1 MVSLAPLMWMLDP
14 PILSSSG
21 SEDTLT
27 FMEHVGIYIIVMA
40 GLVLITIYG
49 FVFLKRGIRY
59 LKMMESKYIDDS
71 IMDFLELSI
80 KIIWAL
86 LVTFGS
92 LLMMALASDWFWVN
106 VWTLLVPKPDEGVGY
121 IAPFMMCVIVAL
133 VFGLAIKFIHHILQY
148 QAGNLKEKPKKT
160 MNPRIALLIE
170 IMMKY
175 FLIAFGATLIITI
188 ALGAVG
194 FYDVI
199 IGGTINW
206 LNDNKAGIIFI
217 FIIIILAYFLVKV
230 LETFFEDMKKKET
243 PFSPQIMDIAK
254 VLARYTIYLIVGIS
268 LIFSLLQMFNLPQ
281 TGLII
286 VAVIIVFIG
295 LVVAVAATSNLRNGF
310 SGIILM
316 AFKPFD
322 EGDRVKILDGM
333 VCDVLSLGIIFT
345 RVRTLRGEIVD
356 IPNNEILNNAILN
369 YSKSDDY
376 AISITITIPHEDN
389 RTKVKDLLISAAL
402 KTEGILQNLT
412 PEVFAIGLDGE
423 MIVLELLAYTITP
436 RRLKHI
442 KSDLVHNVANALK
455 DERIQCSVHIADEDE
470 IERMKAIKGQ
480 VFKKERFSL

>member
-1 MVSLAPLMWMLDP
+1 MLDP

-21 SEDTLT
+21 SEDALA
-27 FMEHVGIYIIVMA
+27 FMEHVGIYVIVMA
-40 GLVLITIYG
+40 GLVLVTIYG
-49 FVFLKRGIRY
+49 FVFLRRGIRY
-59 LKMMESKYIDDS
+59 LKMMESKFIDDS
-71 IMDFLELSI
+71 ILDFLELAI
-80 KIIWAL
+80 KVIWAL
-86 LVTFGS
+86 LVMFGC

-106 VWTLLVPKPDEGVGY
+106 VWTLLVPDPGEGIGY
-121 IAPFMMCVIVAL
+121 IAPFMMCIIVTM

-148 QAGNLKEKPKKT
+148 QAGNLKEKPKHS

-170 IMMKY
+170 ILMKY

-188 ALGAVG
+188 ALGALG
-194 FYDVI
+194 YYDVI
-199 IGGTINW
+199 IGGTVSW
-206 LNDNKAGIIFI
+206 LDDNKAGIIFI
-217 FIIIILAYFLVKV
+217 FIIIILAYFFVKV

-243 PFSPQIMDIAK
+243 PFSPQIMDVAK
-254 VLARYTIYLIVGIS
+254 LLSRYTIYIILGIS

-333 VCDVLSLGIIFT
+333 VCDVLTLGIIFT

-356 IPNNEILNNAILN
+356 IPNNEILNRAILN

-376 AISITITIPHEDN
+376 AISITVTIPHETN
-389 RTKVKDLLISAAL
+389 REKVKDLLISSAL
-402 KTEGILQNLT
+402 NTEGILQNLT
-412 PEVFAIGLDGE
+412 PEVFAIGMEADK
-423 MIVLELLAYTITP
+423 IVLELLAYTITP

-442 KSDLVHNVANALK
+442 KSDLVHNVAKALK
-455 DERIQCSVHIADEDE
+455 DEGIQCSVHIADEDE
-470 IERMKAIKGQ
+470 VERMKAIKGQ
-480 VFKKERFSL
+480 VFKKEHFGL